1 MLMGLYAIDP
11 YRLDELSTRQE
22 KLQSDVNHIRRTC
35 MRQQPNQK
43 GSSASPGMSFVG
55 RAAFAAK
62 FIPVGIQNVNNR
74 GLVSVSKLQLVLDE

>member
-1 MLMGLYAIDP
+1 MQSTP
-11 YRLDELSTRQE
+11 YRLYELSKRQE
-22 KLQSDVNHIRRTC
+22 KLQNDVNHIRRTC
-35 MRQQPNQK
+35 MRQSQPNQK
-43 GSSASPGMSFVG
+43 SSSASPGMSFVG